1 MNDLFSLRKYSKYGF
16 ITSLSAFLS
25 FLASEHPNL
34 RPIMLYLWLAVT
46 AVSVL
51 ATLWKVERNVEGEVM
66 VEYLLNMAE
75 RLDVVVILS
84 LVVAAVMLGLN

>member
-25 FLASEHPNL
+25 FLASENPSI
-34 RPIMLYLWLAVT
+34 RPVMLYLWVAVT

-51 ATLWKVERNVEGEVM
+51 ACLWKVERNTEEGIV
-66 VEYLLNMAE
+66 VEYLLSMADK
-75 RLDVVVILS
+75 LDVVIILS

>member
-46 AVSVL
+46 VVSVL
-51 ATLWKVERNVEGEVM
+51 ACLWKVERSTDEGIV
-66 VEYLLNMAE
+66 VEYLLSMMD
-75 RLDVVVILS
+75 RLDVVIILS